1 MERRDLWRHVPLA
14 FVVAM
19 ALTLASGLSP
29 IFPLRQALAAGTSA
43 QAATAALDAAPTH
56 IAETGTMAGQAGTD
70 GGAATYQVP
79 IVVPPGRAGMQPSL
93 SLNYNSRNGDGI
105 AGMGWSISGLSSIH
119 RCPQTPEQ
127 DGATRGVS
135 YSSTDRLCLDGQ
147 RLVSVDGGYGNSG
160 TVYRTEIDSYARVT
174 QMSGN
179 LASSTTWFKVEQ
191 KNGRILNYGNSAN
204 SRVQPAGAAAPL
216 SWLVDKVQDRV
227 GNFQSYSYTNFGNGE
242 ILLGTVTYTGLDTSL
257 GTVAGNRSVEFS
269 YQTRTAAAAGAQD
282 IASSALA
289 GGMTLQTRALE
300 SIRSKIDGAVVR
312 KYVPAYEKA
321 RYSGRLLMTSL
332 KECAGEFAPCHPPTL
347 FSYNDGDLNF
357 QLKSLAGL
365 GLASPLPDSGENN
378 ELYQLRVAGDY
389 DGDGTREA
397 VVKVAAGPNSGAY
410 LTQFTGDRRANISAS
425 ITGAYGALGSPQVS
439 EADMDGSGRAALIGL
454 PQLDTSNVAFGLWNY
469 QAYPRGAP
477 ASGNPF
483 GKVRTD
489 IALPGFAIGIHKQVL
504 AADVD
509 ADGKT
514 DVLTIAPESCGSDGF
529 GNRNGVFLNRNV
541 SNGQFVIGTEVHFE
555 ARRLLFCL
563 PRI

>member
-29 IFPLRQALAAGTSA
+29 IFPLRQALAAGTST
-43 QAATAALDAAPTH
+43 QATHAAPDVAPTH
-56 IAETGTMAGQAGTD
+56 NAETGTMAGQAGTD
-70 GGAATYQVP
+70 GGAASYQVP

-179 LASSTTWFKVEQ
+179 LASSTTLFKVEQ
-191 KNGRILNYGNSAN
+191 KNGRILTYGNSAN

-242 ILLGTVTYTGLDTSL
+242 VLLGTVTYTGLDTSL

-269 YQTRTAAAAGAQD
+269 YQTRTAAAAGAQ
-282 IASSALA
+282 
-289 GGMTLQTRALE
+289 RC
-300 SIRSKIDGAVVR
+300 RHPIDGR
-312 KYVPAYEKA
+312 HRWHRHHP
-321 RYSGRLLMTSL
+321 GRCS
-332 KECAGEFAPCHPPTL
+332 FRQ
-347 FSYNDGDLNF
+347 D
-357 QLKSLAGL
+357 Q
-365 GLASPLPDSGENN
+365 
-378 ELYQLRVAGDY
+378 
-389 DGDGTREA
+389 
-397 VVKVAAGPNSGAY
+397 
-410 LTQFTGDRRANISAS
+410 
-425 ITGAYGALGSPQVS
+425 
-439 EADMDGSGRAALIGL
+439 
-454 PQLDTSNVAFGLWNY
+454 
-469 QAYPRGAP
+469 
-477 ASGNPF
+477 
-483 GKVRTD
+483 
-489 IALPGFAIGIHKQVL
+489 
-504 AADVD
+504 
-509 ADGKT
+509 
-514 DVLTIAPESCGSDGF
+514 
-529 GNRNGVFLNRNV
+529 
-541 SNGQFVIGTEVHFE
+541 
-555 ARRLLFCL
+555 
-563 PRI
+563 